1 MKSFGNG
8 CCTCYLLK
16 LWGWDAQ
23 GVFVF
28 LVSTSLVSKVVL
40 HLALQFLHQACL
52 DSRTFFYHLDWLPLC
67 IWSRC
72 LYSCRSEHIAM
83 GAQAD
88 GTELWTRSVLTWRDN
103 LRLHVRLI
111 FGTSLCWIWVRV
123 HICSIE
129 DLNLDELTWSCGL
142 TTFAYAG
149 RSGWSEAQVIVE
161 TPSCRRAVTCV
172 QMLIA

>member
-1 MKSFGNG
+1 MKSLGNG
-8 CCTCYLLK
+8 CRTCYFLK
-16 LWGWDAQ
+16 LRGWDAQ

-28 LVSTSLVSKVVL
+28 LVSTSVSMVVL

-52 DSRTFFYHLDWLPLC
+52 DRRTFFYHLDWLSLC
-67 IWSRC
+67 IRSRHFC
-72 LYSCRSEHIAM
+72 NWRSQHTAV

-88 GTELWTRSVLTWRDN
+88 STELWTRSMLTWGDK
-103 LRLHVRLI
+103 LRLNVWLI